1 MGKQRDPWFDN
12 AKMTLV
18 TLIVVGHA
26 WVLLPKNTTTDWL
39 YDFLYAWHV
48 PAFVII
54 TGYLSR
60 SFTWEPHRLW
70 SLFKTVVVPYVIFE
84 AVIAAFR
91 YYVGGVELNDLF
103 LDPHW
108 PMWYLSAM
116 FFWRMMTPIFLK
128 MPPKVAVLISV
139 LISLAAGLWAGDTFD
154 FARVF
159 GLLPFFVLGLS
170 MRPEHWNQVHRTGTQ
185 IFGLISLAALFLLT
199 HYTDALIETEW
210 LYYRSRYD
218 ALEPDNV
225 RATLIRGTLLCLG
238 LAGSL
243 GFYALVPRMKS
254 WFTALGS
261 ATLVVYLFH
270 GFFVL
275 GAEYAGFMGW
285 AKGHWMLGLLLTT
298 VLGVLLAL
306 FLAWPPVSRKLNVF
320 VDPIG
325 SWTRFRDRR
334 TPTDRVPSSA

>member
-1 MGKQRDPWFDN
+1 MSKQRDPWFDN

-26 WVLLPKNTTTDWL
+26 WVLLPKNTSTEWL
-39 YDFLYAWHV
+39 YDFLYSWHV

-60 SFTWEPHRLW
+60 SFTWEPRRLW

-84 AVIAAFR
+84 ALLAAFR
-91 YYVGGVELNDLF
+91 YHVGGVELHDLF

-116 FFWRMMTPIFLK
+116 FFWRLMTPIF
-128 MPPKVAVLISV
+128 MSPPALVAIAASV

-159 GLLPFFVLGLS
+159 GLLPFYVLGLR
-170 MRPEHWNQVHRTGTQ
+170 MRPKHWQFVHRPGTQ
-185 IFGLISLAALFLLT
+185 VFGLVSLSAMFVLT
-199 HYTDALIETEW
+199 HYTDMLIETEW

-218 ALEPDNV
+218 ALEPDNLRATAI
-225 RATLIRGTLLCLG
+225 RATLLFLG
-238 LAGSL
+238 LSGSL
-243 GFYALVPRMKS
+243 GFYALVPRLKS
-254 WFTALGS
+254 WFTHLGS
-261 ATLVVYLFH
+261 ATLVVYLCH

-275 GAEYAGFMGW
+275 YADYAGFDEW
-285 AKGHWMLGLLLTT
+285 AEQHWLIGLFLST
-298 VLGVLLAL
+298 VLGVALAL
-306 FLAWPPVSRKLNVF
+306 FLASPPVAHKLNLLI
-320 VDPIG
+320 DPIG
-325 SWTRFRDRR
+325 AVQRRRDRR
-334 TPTDRVPSSA
+334 RQPDPDPSSA

>member
-1 MGKQRDPWFDN
+1 MSKQRDPWFDN

-18 TLIVVGHA
+18 TLIVIGHS
-26 WVLLPKNTTTDWL
+26 WTLLPKNTSTDWL
-39 YDFLYAWHV
+39 YDFLYSWHV
-48 PAFVII
+48 PAFVLV

-60 SFTWEPHRLW
+60 SFTWEPARLK
-70 SLFKTVVVPYVIFE
+70 SLIRTIVVPYVIFE
-84 AVIAAFR
+84 AALAWFR
-91 YYVGGVELNDLF
+91 YTFGGVELNDLF

-116 FFWRMMTPIFLK
+116 FFWRMMTPIFK
-128 MPPKVAVLISV
+128 RMPPRVAVGLSI

-185 IFGLISLAALFLLT
+185 IFGLISLTALFLLT
-199 HYTDALIETEW
+199 RYTDTFIATEW

-218 ALEPDNV
+218 VLEPDNV
-225 RATLIRGTLLCLG
+225 RAILIRLTLLGLG

-243 GFYALVPRMKS
+243 GFFALVPRLQS
-254 WFTALGS
+254 WFTTMGR
-261 ATLVVYLFH
+261 ATLEVYLFH

-275 GAEYAGFMGW
+275 TAQYAGFPGW
-285 AKGHWMLGLLLTT
+285 AEQHWLVALVLTT
-298 VLGVLLAL
+298 CLAVPL
-306 FLAWPPVSRKLNVF
+306 AMLLAWPPVAGRLNLA
-320 VDPIG
+320 VDPAG
-325 SWTRFRDRR
+325 ALTRLRDRSR
-334 TPTDRVPSSA
+334 APSSV

>member
-1 MGKQRDPWFDN
+1 MSKQRDPWFDN

-18 TLIVVGHA
+18 TLIVIGHA
-26 WVLLPKNTTTDWL
+26 WTLLPKNTTTDWL
-39 YDFLYAWHV
+39 YDFLYSWHV

-60 SFTWEPHRLW
+60 SFTWERARLW
-70 SLFKTVVVPYVIFE
+70 SLFRTIVVPYVIFE
-84 AVIAAFR
+84 AALAWFR
-91 YYVGGVELNDLF
+91 HTFGGVELRDLF

-116 FFWRMMTPIFLK
+116 FFWRMMTPIFK
-128 MPPKVAVLISV
+128 AMPAKVAVGLSI
-139 LISLAAGLWAGDTFD
+139 LISLGAGLWAGDTFD

-170 MRPEHWNQVHRTGTQ
+170 MRPEHWNLVHRTGTQ
-185 IFGLISLAALFLLT
+185 IFGLISLTGLFLLT

-218 ALEPDNV
+218 VLEPDNV
-225 RATLIRGTLLCLG
+225 RAALIRLTLLGLG

-243 GFYALVPRMKS
+243 GFFALVPRLTS
-254 WFTALGS
+254 WFTTMGR
-261 ATLVVYLFH
+261 ATLEVYLYH

-275 GAEYAGFMGW
+275 SAQYAGFPGW
-285 AKGHWMLGLLLTT
+285 AEQHWLVALVLTT
-298 VLGVLLAL
+298 ALAIPL
-306 FLAWPPVSRKLNVF
+306 AMMLAWPPVTGKLHLA

-325 SWTRFRDRR
+325 AAAR
-334 TPTDRVPSSA
+334 

>member
-1 MGKQRDPWFDN
+1 MAKQRDPWFDN

-18 TLIVVGHA
+18 TLIVVGHS
-26 WVLLPKNTTTDWL
+26 WVMLPGNTTRDWL
-39 YDFLYAWHV
+39 YDFLYSWHV

-60 SFTWEPHRLW
+60 SFTWERHRLW
-70 SLFKTVVVPYVIFE
+70 SLVRTVAVPYVIFE
-84 AVIAAFR
+84 ALLAAFR
-91 YYVGGVELNDLF
+91 HYLGGVEFDRLF

-108 PMWYLSAM
+108 PMWYLSAL
-116 FFWRMMTPIFLK
+116 FFWRLMTPIFK
-128 MPPKVAVLISV
+128 AMPPKVAVLVSV

-170 MRPEHWNQVHRTGTQ
+170 MRREHWEQVHRTGTQ
-185 IFGLISLAALFLLT
+185 IFGLMALTGLFLLT

-225 RATLIRGTLLCLG
+225 RAALIRGTLLFLG

-243 GFYALVPRMKS
+243 GFFALVPRLKS
-254 WFTALGS
+254 WFTELGK

-270 GFFVL
+270 GFFILSVT
-275 GAEYAGFMGW
+275 YAGFPDW
-285 AKGHWMLGLLLTT
+285 ADDHWLRALVLTT
-298 VLGVLLAL
+298 VLGTLLAL
-306 FLAWPPVSRKLNVF
+306 LLAWPPVATRLNHL

-325 SWTRFRDRR
+325 AVNQWRARR
-334 TPTDRVPSSA
+334 TPGDRAPSSA

>member
-1 MGKQRDPWFDN
+1 MAKQRDPWFDN

-26 WVLLPKNTTTDWL
+26 WVMLPKNTSTDWL
-39 YDFLYAWHV
+39 YDFLYSWHV

-60 SFTWEPHRLW
+60 SFTWERTRLW
-70 SLFKTVVVPYVIFE
+70 SLVKTVVVPYVIFE
-84 AVIAAFR
+84 AALAAFR
-91 YYVGGVELNDLF
+91 YYIGNVEFENLF

-116 FFWRMMTPIFLK
+116 FFWRMMTPIFK
-128 MPPKVAVLISV
+128 AMPPKVAVGV
-139 LISLAAGLWAGDTFD
+139 AVPISLAAGLWAGDTFD

-170 MRPEHWNQVHRTGTQ
+170 MRPEHWEQVHRTGTQ
-185 IFGLISLAALFLLT
+185 IFGLISLVGLFLLT

-225 RATLIRGTLLCLG
+225 RATLIRGTLLFLG

-243 GFYALVPRMKS
+243 GFYALVPRLKS
-254 WFTALGS
+254 WFTGLGK

-270 GFFVL
+270 GFFIL
-275 GAEYAGFMGW
+275 TATYAGFPDW
-285 AKGHWMLGLLLTT
+285 ADEHWLTGLLLTT

-306 FLAWPPVSRKLNVF
+306 FLAWPPIADRLNYV

-325 SWTRFRDRR
+325 SVSHWRDRR
-334 TPTDRVPSSA
+334 RPQDPVPSSA